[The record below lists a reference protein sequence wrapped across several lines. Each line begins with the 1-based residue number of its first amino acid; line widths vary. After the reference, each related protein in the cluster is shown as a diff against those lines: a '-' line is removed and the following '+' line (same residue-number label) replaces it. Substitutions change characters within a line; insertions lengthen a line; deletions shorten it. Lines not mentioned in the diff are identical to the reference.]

1 MSFTA
6 QEISQALAGNQSLP
20 FANFSNI
27 DTGADAKYLPYPLYD
42 GSRDPKQSWMES
54 GSQWGSQWAA
64 PYTIEGS
71 SYGYLEPGQ
80 VIPTYNGGN
89 IGGNPST
96 WGPPM
101 RPGEN
106 GGGVQHMRPGENG
119 GGVQHMRPGENGGG
133 VQHMRPGENGGG
145 VQHMRPGE
153 NGGGVQHMR
162 PGENGGGVRHYAPA
176 PAPILRPGENGGGI
190 QNAESQYESAVRA
203 FELTH
208 SGNCGV
214 SQAMFESEKQALYAG
229 HRLFGN
235 LRLAQGNGDLGEVLL
250 NGKATIV
257 NPAKL
262 NTVVQGLS
270 GQEYD
275 TPDAYRD
282 DSAMTPFAKIGGSA
296 GGLRP
301 ELYVGTISEGLSMP
315 VKMETVAQRSFLPN
329 DMPTTFNI
337 FPESEA
343 AAARKDNVARLN
355 RIQRNYIQ
363 SRLNAASS
371 LEW

>member
-1 MSFTA
+1 MYTA
-6 QEISQALAGNQSLP
+6 QEISQGLAGNQDLP
-20 FANFSNI
+20 FANFSNV
-27 DTGADAKYLPYPLYD
+27 DTGATSKYLPYPLYD
-42 GSRDPKQSWMES
+42 GSLNPKQSWMES
-54 GSQWGSQWAA
+54 GSQWGAQWAA
-64 PYTIEGS
+64 PYTTETS
-71 SYGYLEPGQ
+71 SYGFMQPGQ
-80 VIPTYNGGN
+80 VQQNSGGN
-89 IGGNPST
+89 
-96 WGPPM
+96 
-101 RPGEN
+101 
-106 GGGVQHMRPGENG
+106 
-119 GGVQHMRPGENGGG
+119 
-133 VQHMRPGENGGG
+133 
-145 VQHMRPGE
+145 
-153 NGGGVQHMR
+153 R
-162 PGENGGGVRHYAPA
+162 PGENGGGVRKPAAAPGL
-176 PAPILRPGENGGGI
+176 IGPGGT
-190 QNAESQYESAVRA
+190 QNPESQYESAVRA
-203 FELTH
+203 FDLTGTG
-208 SGNCGV
+208 SCGV
-214 SQAMFESEKQALYAG
+214 SQTMFESEKQSLYAG

-235 LRLAQGNGDLGEVLL
+235 LRLAQGSGDLGEVLL

-282 DSAMTPFAKIGGSA
+282 DSAMVPFAKIGGSA

-315 VKMETVAQRSFLPN
+315 VKMETMAQRSFLPN

-363 SRLNAASS
+363 SRLNAASN
-371 LEW
+371 LDW